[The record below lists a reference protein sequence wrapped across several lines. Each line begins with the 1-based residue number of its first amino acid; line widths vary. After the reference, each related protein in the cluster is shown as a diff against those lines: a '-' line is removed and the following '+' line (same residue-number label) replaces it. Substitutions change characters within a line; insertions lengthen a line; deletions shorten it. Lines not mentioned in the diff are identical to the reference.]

1 MFLFRDRYDFKG
13 IIDYIFYTK
22 HTMKPLGLLGPHSA
36 DWLREHKIVGCPHPH
51 IFSDHFPL
59 LVELEM
65 LPTVSAPINGII
77 SHR

>member
-1 MFLFRDRYDFKG
+1 M
-13 IIDYIFYTK
+13 T
-22 HTMKPLGLLGPHSA
+22 PLGLLGPHSS
-36 DWLREHKIVGCPHPH
+36 DWLRDNKIAGCPHPH

-65 LPTVSAPINGII
+65 VPTVSAAPINGII